1 MRQLRRLGDRVAR
14 FTQSANCSMLRGVR
28 FASAVLVRGSCY
40 FDALALPFASHL
52 VIVIRDLQRDFKQ
65 HLLECIQNKFTYALR
80 AGRQFRKVD
89 DAGYGKAGAF
99 GPDSRNQFLG
109 FFEWQSADAINVFC
123 NNNLADLKVVDHT

>member
-52 VIVIRDLQRDFKQ
+52 VIVIRDLRIPAKPVHDSGVMPVQ
-65 HLLECIQNKFTYALR
+65 H
-80 AGRQFRKVD
+80 
-89 DAGYGKAGAF
+89 
-99 GPDSRNQFLG
+99 
-109 FFEWQSADAINVFC
+109 SAVCRSTVPA
-123 NNNLADLKVVDHT
+123 